1 MLEVNNIT
9 IERKGNLLC
18 KNLSFK
24 VEPGTLLHLKGM
36 NGSGKSSLLQALI
49 GDLKPQEGEVFVDGK
64 KLKSAREIAREI
76 GYLPQELKIDFPISV
91 NEFLLLA
98 KPKKD
103 ITHIVN
109 LLDLENLKDK
119 KITEISLGQLQRVQ
133 FAQLLVQNPNIFLLD
148 EPFSV
153 QDDFNKGNILGILKD
168 LKREQ
173 KTVIITH
180 HLHSEIEEIVDQAIE
195 LKVIP
200 I

>member
-9 IERKGNLLC
+9 IERKGNLLY

-24 VEPGTLLHLKGM
+24 VEPGKLLHLKGM

-49 GDLKPQEGEVFVDGK
+49 GDLRPKEGEVLVDGK
-64 KLKSAREIAREI
+64 MVKSAREIAREF

-91 NEFLLLA
+91 HEYLLLA

-103 ITHIVN
+103 ITRILN

-148 EPFSV
+148 EPFSA
-153 QDDFNKGNILGILKD
+153 QDDFKKGIILGILED
-168 LKREQ
+168 LKKDQ
-173 KTVIITH
+173 KMVILTH
-180 HLHSEIEEIVDQAIE
+180 HLQMEIVKIVDQTIE
-195 LKVIP
+195 LKVNP